1 MASTTVRISKQ
12 TRETL
17 RELAEQVGQPIQKVL
32 DNAVEAYRRQCI
44 LEQANAAY
52 AALRADAESWREEQL
67 ERQQWE
73 GTLADGLEGE

>member
-1 MASTTVRISKQ
+1 MASTTVRISKE

-52 AALRADAESWREEQL
+52 AALRADAEAWREEQL
-67 ERQQWE
+67 ERQHWD

>member
-1 MASTTVRISKQ
+1 MASTTVRISKE
-12 TRETL
+12 TREIL

-44 LEQANAAY
+44 LGQANAAY
-52 AALRADAESWREEQL
+52 AALSADAEAWREEQS
-67 ERQQWE
+67 ERQLWE

>member
-1 MASTTVRISKQ
+1 MASTTVRISKE

-32 DNAVEAYRRQCI
+32 DSAVEAYRRQCI

-52 AALRADAESWREEQL
+52 AALRADAEAWREEQS
-67 ERQQWE
+67 ERQLWE

>member
-1 MASTTVRISKQ
+1 MASTTVRISKE

-52 AALRADAESWREEQL
+52 AALRADAEAWREEQS